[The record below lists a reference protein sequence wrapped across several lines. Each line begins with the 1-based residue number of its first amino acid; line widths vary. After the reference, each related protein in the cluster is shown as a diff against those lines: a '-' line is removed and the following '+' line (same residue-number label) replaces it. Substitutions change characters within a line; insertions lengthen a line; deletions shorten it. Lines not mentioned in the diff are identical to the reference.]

1 MLNIDC
7 CHFRCFREKLEKK
20 LEAFN
25 GPSFAELRRFN
36 DRMMG
41 IERAFIYA
49 YGLPGRRVTR
59 NVFLANSKYNN
70 YGSSRFPGISDT
82 LFKLKETGDKEEV
95 DLQLSIAAQAVLSAV
110 DILSGI
116 A

>member
-1 MLNIDC
+1 
-7 CHFRCFREKLEKK
+7 
-20 LEAFN
+20 
-25 GPSFAELRRFN
+25 
-36 DRMMG
+36 MMG
-41 IERAFIYA
+41 IDRAFIYA
-49 YGLPGRRVTR
+49 YGLPGRRLVR

-70 YGSSRFPGISDT
+70 YGSSRFPGINDA
-82 LFKLKETGDKEEV
+82 LFQLKETGDKSEV